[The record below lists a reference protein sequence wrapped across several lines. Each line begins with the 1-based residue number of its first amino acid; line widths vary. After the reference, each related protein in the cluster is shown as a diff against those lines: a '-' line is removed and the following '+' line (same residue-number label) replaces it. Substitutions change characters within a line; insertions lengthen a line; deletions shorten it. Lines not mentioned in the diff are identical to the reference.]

1 LNQKSALSKKE
12 IDIKEI
18 NKKDKELKEKISKLS
33 SNLNY
38 IKLTYDTVLFEKIA
52 NLNSD
57 KSILE
62 DEINS
67 KNVKK
72 NTV

>member
-1 LNQKSALSKKE
+1 MNQKSALSKKE